1 MISLLSKLGIQ
12 TSNDKILAL
21 LSFVIFIPILLDFIA
36 GLTSGQSSNIT
47 MIIYGVSLV
56 YFLYFGRDRIKL
68 KNILILLFFYFICLI
83 NNLIFPE
90 SEEYFNIGQYLILF
104 FYLPLGFLLFKT
116 IESWDNFIDIIFK
129 FAPLAII
136 IGIYVIF
143 FTAITT
149 IDRSETYVTYMEF
162 SYALMPFVCAS
173 FAYYIKHKDTFA
185 LILFIIGLAEMLSFG
200 SRGALLNTLI
210 FAILLRFTQNQGHKI
225 RLIIFSFFF
234 IVVVINFES
243 ILEFLSQIPLFENS
257 YILRKALDGGVLQH
271 NSREIILMNC
281 ENRLSTMGAE
291 VSGLFGDRPY
301 CGSVYPH
308 NIIYEIL
315 MHWGWFIGTGLL
327 LFFASLFI
335 KGLLRNSSTRFITI
349 FFMSTIMAKF
359 FISDSYLNNGLFWLM
374 IACMLSINN
383 TTVPVKKHMG
393 NSLK

>member
-1 MISLLSKLGIQ
+1 MKSFLSKLGIQ
-12 TSNDKILAL
+12 TSNDKMLAS

-36 GLTSGQSSNIT
+36 GLTSGQSRNIT
-47 MIIYGVSLV
+47 MIVYGASLV
-56 YFLYFGRDRIKL
+56 CFLYLGRGRIKL

-90 SEEYFNIGQYLILF
+90 SKEYFSIGQYLILF

-116 IESWDNFIDIIFK
+116 IESWDNFINIIFK
-129 FAPLAII
+129 FAPLAIL

-173 FAYYIKHKDTFA
+173 FAYYIKNKNIFG
-185 LILFIIGLAEMLSFG
+185 LILFIMGLAEMLSFG
-200 SRGALLNTLI
+200 SRGALLYALV
-210 FAILLRFTQNQGHKI
+210 FAILLRFTQNQGRKI
-225 RLIIFSFFF
+225 GLIIFSIFL
-234 IVVVINFES
+234 VVVAINIES
-243 ILEFLSQIPLFENS
+243 ILEFLSQMPLFENS

-281 ENRLSTMGAE
+281 ENRLSAMGGE
-291 VSGLFGDRPY
+291 VSGLFGDRSY

-308 NIIYEIL
+308 NVVYEIL
-315 MHWGWFIGTGLL
+315 MQWGWFIGMGLL

-335 KGLLRNSSTRFITI
+335 KGLLRNSSTRFVAI
-349 FFMSTIMAKF
+349 FFICTVMAKF
-359 FISDSYLNNGLFWLM
+359 FVSDSYLNNGLFWIM

-383 TTVPVKKHMG
+383 TPVPLKRMG